1 MFKRRKQMS
10 RVDRVRSVVWP
21 DRGFGRLISYLIQRV
36 KRMPGSTLSIA
47 IGAAWGMAVS
57 FSPFIGLHL
66 LVGMMMAYLTRGNL
80 LACLFGT
87 FIGNP
92 WTFPLFFY
100 LNYRLGSFLLIE
112 MGRDVKSIGGTMA
125 EFVTLFLADPA
136 ALIGALFAPI
146 VVGSLIL
153 GTIAWFAGFG
163 ATYWA
168 VAGWRAHRARRL
180 EAARLRRA
188 RISPRNDNDMTT
200 SQGSTPLAD
209 QTTDSADTDI
219 ADAKGVDAE
228 SIDEINSKD
237 RETGA

>member
-1 MFKRRKQMS
+1 MFKRRIALS
-10 RVDRVRSVVWP
+10 RLDRIRSVLWP
-21 DRGFGRLISYLIQRV
+21 DRGFGRLFSYIIQRV

-47 IGAAWGMAVS
+47 VGAAWGIAVS
-57 FSPFIGLHL
+57 FSPFLGLHL
-66 LVGMMMAYLTRGNL
+66 LAGMMLAYLTRGNL

-87 FIGNP
+87 FVGNP

-100 LNYRLGSFLLIE
+100 LNYRLGSFILTEI
-112 MGRDVKSIGGTMA
+112 GRDVKSIGGTMT

-180 EAARLRRA
+180 EAVRLRRA
-188 RISPRNDNDMTT
+188 EMHPGNDNDMVTL
-200 SQGSTPLAD
+200 QHR
-209 QTTDSADTDI
+209 
-219 ADAKGVDAE
+219 KAE
-228 SIDEINSKD
+228 SGEAKTDEAKD
-237 RETGA
+237 QHANDQHANDQHANDKEAGV

>member
-1 MFKRRKQMS
+1 MFKRRKAMT
-10 RVDRVRSVVWP
+10 RMDRIRSVLWP
-21 DRGFGRLISYLIQRV
+21 DRGFRRLFSYVIQRI

-47 IGAAWGMAVS
+47 VGAAWGVAVS
-57 FSPFIGLHL
+57 FLPFVGLHL
-66 LVGMMMAYLTRGNL
+66 LVGMMLAYLTRGNL

-100 LNYRLGSFLLIE
+100 LDYRLGAFILSE
-112 MGRDVKSIGGTMA
+112 MGGDVKSLGGTMS
-125 EFVTLFLADPA
+125 EFVTVFLADPA

-168 VAGWRAHRARRL
+168 VAGWRAHRAKRL
-180 EAARLRRA
+180 EAARLRRSEM
-188 RISPRNDNDMTT
+188 RPRNDNIITMPRD
-200 SQGSTPLAD
+200 STA
-209 QTTDSADTDI
+209 
-219 ADAKGVDAE
+219 AE
-228 SIDEINSKD
+228 SSD
-237 RETGA
+237 RDKETGA

>member
-1 MFKRRKQMS
+1 MFKRRTAMT
-10 RVDRVRSVVWP
+10 RMDRIRSILWP
-21 DRGFGRLISYLIQRV
+21 ARGFGRLFSYIIQRV

-47 IGAAWGMAVS
+47 VGAAWGIAVS
-57 FSPFIGLHL
+57 FSPFLGLHL
-66 LVGMMMAYLTRGNL
+66 LVGMMLAYLTRGNL

-87 FIGNP
+87 FVGNP

-100 LNYRLGSFLLIE
+100 LNYRLGAFILIE

-188 RISPRNDNDMTT
+188 EMRPRNDND
-200 SQGSTPLAD
+200 LARLRKTAARSGHADNSD
-209 QTTDSADTDI
+209 QD
-219 ADAKGVDAE
+219 K
-228 SIDEINSKD
+228 NSEK
-237 RETGA
+237 ETGV

>member
-1 MFKRRKQMS
+1 MFKRRTALT
-10 RVDRVRSVVWP
+10 RVDRIRSILWP
-21 DRGFGRLISYLIQRV
+21 DRGFGRLFSYIIQRI

-47 IGAAWGMAVS
+47 VGAAWGIAVS
-57 FSPFIGLHL
+57 FSPFLGLHL
-66 LVGMMMAYLTRGNL
+66 LVGMMLAYLTRGNL

-87 FIGNP
+87 FVGNP

-100 LNYRLGSFLLIE
+100 LNYRLGSFILIE
-112 MGRDVKSIGGTMA
+112 MGREVKSIGGTMA

-180 EAARLRRA
+180 EAVRLRRA
-188 RISPRNDNDMTT
+188 EMHPGNDNDLVRR
-200 SQGSTPLAD
+200 QDRNAD
-209 QTTDSADTDI
+209 RGQTEDSRTEDSRS
-219 ADAKGVDAE
+219 E
-228 SIDEINSKD
+228 D
-237 RETGA
+237 RGAGL

>member
-1 MFKRRKQMS
+1 MFKRRTAMT
-10 RVDRVRSVVWP
+10 RMDRIRSILWP
-21 DRGFGRLISYLIQRV
+21 ARGFGRLFSYIIQRV

-47 IGAAWGMAVS
+47 VGAAWGIAVS
-57 FSPFIGLHL
+57 FSPFLGLHL
-66 LVGMMMAYLTRGNL
+66 LVGMMLAYLTRGNL
-80 LACLFGT
+80 VACLFGT
-87 FIGNP
+87 FVGNP

-100 LNYRLGSFLLIE
+100 LNYRLGAFILVE
-112 MGRDVKSIGGTMA
+112 MGRDVKSIGGTMT

-188 RISPRNDNDMTT
+188 EMRPRNDND
-200 SQGSTPLAD
+200 LARL
-209 QTTDSADTDI
+209 
-219 ADAKGVDAE
+219 
-228 SIDEINSKD
+228 
-237 RETGA
+237 RETATGSGHADESDKDKNTEKETGV

>member
-1 MFKRRKQMS
+1 MFKRRTALT
-10 RVDRVRSVVWP
+10 RVDRIRSILWP
-21 DRGFGRLISYLIQRV
+21 DRGFGRLFSYIIQRI

-47 IGAAWGMAVS
+47 VGAAWGIAVS
-57 FSPFIGLHL
+57 FSPFLGLHL
-66 LVGMMMAYLTRGNL
+66 LVGMMLAYLTRGNL

-87 FIGNP
+87 FVGNP

-100 LNYRLGSFLLIE
+100 LNYRLGSFILIE
-112 MGRDVKSIGGTMA
+112 MGREVKSIGGTMA

-180 EAARLRRA
+180 EAVRLRRA
-188 RISPRNDNDMTT
+188 EMHPGNDNDLVRR
-200 SQGSTPLAD
+200 QDRNAD
-209 QTTDSADTDI
+209 RGQTEDSRTEDSRSEDSRSE
-219 ADAKGVDAE
+219 DSRSE
-228 SIDEINSKD
+228 D
-237 RETGA
+237 RGAGL

>member
-1 MFKRRKQMS
+1 MFKRRTAMT
-10 RVDRVRSVVWP
+10 RMDRIRSILWP
-21 DRGFGRLISYLIQRV
+21 ARGFGRLFSYIIQRV

-47 IGAAWGMAVS
+47 VGAAWGIAVS
-57 FSPFIGLHL
+57 FSPFLGLHL
-66 LVGMMMAYLTRGNL
+66 LVGMMLAYLTRGNL
-80 LACLFGT
+80 VACLFGT
-87 FIGNP
+87 FVGNP

-100 LNYRLGSFLLIE
+100 LNYRLGAFILVE
-112 MGRDVKSIGGTMA
+112 MGRDVKSIGGTMT

-188 RISPRNDNDMTT
+188 EMRPRNDND
-200 SQGSTPLAD
+200 LARL
-209 QTTDSADTDI
+209 
-219 ADAKGVDAE
+219 
-228 SIDEINSKD
+228 
-237 RETGA
+237 RETATGSGHEDESDKDKNTEKETGV

>member
-1 MFKRRKQMS
+1 MFKRRTALT
-10 RVDRVRSVVWP
+10 RVDRIRSILWP
-21 DRGFGRLISYLIQRV
+21 DRGFGRLFSYIIQRI

-47 IGAAWGMAVS
+47 VGAAWGIAVS
-57 FSPFIGLHL
+57 FSPFLGLHL
-66 LVGMMMAYLTRGNL
+66 LVGMMLAYLTRGNL

-87 FIGNP
+87 FVGNP

-100 LNYRLGSFLLIE
+100 LNYRLGSFILIE
-112 MGRDVKSIGGTMA
+112 MGREVKSIGGTMA

-180 EAARLRRA
+180 EAVRLRRA
-188 RISPRNDNDMTT
+188 EMHPGNDNDLVRR
-200 SQGSTPLAD
+200 QDRNAD
-209 QTTDSADTDI
+209 RGQTEDSRS
-219 ADAKGVDAE
+219 E
-228 SIDEINSKD
+228 D
-237 RETGA
+237 RGAGL

>member
-1 MFKRRKQMS
+1 MFKRRTAMT
-10 RVDRVRSVVWP
+10 RMDRIRSILWP
-21 DRGFGRLISYLIQRV
+21 ARGFGRLFSYIIQRV

-47 IGAAWGMAVS
+47 VGAAWGIAVS
-57 FSPFIGLHL
+57 FSPFLGLHL
-66 LVGMMMAYLTRGNL
+66 LVGMMLAYLTRGNL

-87 FIGNP
+87 FVGNP

-100 LNYRLGSFLLIE
+100 LNYRLGAFILIE
-112 MGRDVKSIGGTMA
+112 MGRDVKSIGGTMT

-188 RISPRNDNDMTT
+188 GMRPRNDNDMAR
-200 SQGSTPLAD
+200 L
-209 QTTDSADTDI
+209 
-219 ADAKGVDAE
+219 
-228 SIDEINSKD
+228 
-237 RETGA
+237 RETTPRSGYADENDKDKETGV

>member
-1 MFKRRKQMS
+1 MFKRRTALT
-10 RVDRVRSVVWP
+10 RVDRIRSILWP
-21 DRGFGRLISYLIQRV
+21 DRGFGRLFSYIIQRI

-47 IGAAWGMAVS
+47 VGAAWGIAVS
-57 FSPFIGLHL
+57 FSPFLGLHL
-66 LVGMMMAYLTRGNL
+66 LVGMMLAYLTRGNL

-87 FIGNP
+87 FVGNP

-100 LNYRLGSFLLIE
+100 LNYRLGSFILIE
-112 MGRDVKSIGGTMA
+112 MGREVKSIGGTMA

-180 EAARLRRA
+180 EAVRLRRA
-188 RISPRNDNDMTT
+188 EMHPGNDNDLVRR
-200 SQGSTPLAD
+200 QDRNAD
-209 QTTDSADTDI
+209 RGQTEDSRTEDSRSEDSRS
-219 ADAKGVDAE
+219 E
-228 SIDEINSKD
+228 D
-237 RETGA
+237 RGAGL

>member
-1 MFKRRKQMS
+1 MFKRRTALT
-10 RVDRVRSVVWP
+10 RVDRIRSILWP
-21 DRGFGRLISYLIQRV
+21 DRGFGRLFSYIIQRI

-47 IGAAWGMAVS
+47 VGAAWGIAVS
-57 FSPFIGLHL
+57 FSPFLGLHL
-66 LVGMMMAYLTRGNL
+66 LVGMMLAYLTRGNL

-87 FIGNP
+87 FVGNP

-100 LNYRLGSFLLIE
+100 LNYRLGSFILIE
-112 MGRDVKSIGGTMA
+112 MGREVKSIGGTMA

-180 EAARLRRA
+180 EAVRLRRA
-188 RISPRNDNDMTT
+188 EMHPGNDNDLVRR
-200 SQGSTPLAD
+200 QDRNAD
-209 QTTDSADTDI
+209 RGQTEDSRTEDSRTEDSRS
-219 ADAKGVDAE
+219 E
-228 SIDEINSKD
+228 D
-237 RETGA
+237 RGAGL